1 MSSDKDLDAAIDE
14 HSNAPIGRGPSW
26 DRWSD
31 DIMLAVNRIIERN
44 DDPEDRV
51 QISAAGA
58 AKIIKN
64 LFDFTVSENTL
75 RNYAK
80 KHLKRKAWAEP

>member
-1 MSSDKDLDAAIDE
+1 MSSKEDLDAAIDQ
-14 HSNAPIGRGPSW
+14 HNTPIGRGPSW

-31 DIMLAVNRIIERN
+31 DIKKAVNRIIERN
-44 DDPEDRV
+44 DNPEDRV

-58 AKIIKN
+58 TKILKD
-64 LFDFTVSENTL
+64 LFDFTISENTL